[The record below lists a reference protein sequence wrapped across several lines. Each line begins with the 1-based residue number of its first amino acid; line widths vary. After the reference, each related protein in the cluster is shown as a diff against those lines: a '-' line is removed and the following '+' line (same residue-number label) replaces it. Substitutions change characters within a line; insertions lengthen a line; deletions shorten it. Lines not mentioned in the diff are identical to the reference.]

1 MVYTLTESKKSVS
14 LLNKALKN
22 YLENIDTDVMV
33 ERMTSF

>member
-1 MVYTLTESKKSVS
+1 MVYTFTESKKSVS